1 MSDEREAV
9 LAELNHPDPLQSV
22 LAAVWLTHRAQ
33 EDLIAYKIFL
43 EAGIEDARCTTQRI
57 Q

>member
-1 MSDEREAV
+1 MSDQREAI

-43 EAGIEDARCTTQRI
+43 EAGIEDARCTPVRR
-57 Q
+57 